1 MRFQLLI
8 NKRAVD
14 VKTGFCAVDAQSGVL
29 IVISF
34 ALIGMNVLIV
44 QNINLACVPLH
55 YDLES

>member
-1 MRFQLLI
+1 MHFQFLI

-14 VKTGFCAVDAQSGVL
+14 VKTGFCAVDAQNRVL
-29 IVISF
+29 TVISF
-34 ALIGMNVLIV
+34 ALIGMNVLIE